1 MLKFPCLLT
10 SPKKRRKMAVA
21 AVIAVAVAVSWTV
34 FYYAIRSEGTG
45 PLVWPE
51 LGLTMND
58 SAGLTITVTDVTYD
72 VAWSDAVV
80 MLEDLDSG
88 VLWDWQPTRDG
99 LTDPEG
105 DVITL
110 LLSSPNSLGSMTVYC
125 DVTDISGNGYIN
137 VGDYIALMP
146 IGGELDA
153 ESTYEVRFLYA
164 PMDEL
169 MGSLKFQ
176 PGEGEL
182 GPSSL
187 SLPLA
192 AIASVA
198 SAVAVIILVA
208 YLRRKEGTGSR

>member
-10 SPKKRRKMAVA
+10 SPKKRRMMAVV
-21 AVIAVAVAVSWTV
+21 AVIAVAVVVSWTV
-34 FYYAIRSEGTG
+34 FYYVIRSAGTG

-51 LGLTMND
+51 LGLTMHD
-58 SAGLTITVTDVTYD
+58 SAGLTITVTDVTHD
-72 VAWSDAVV
+72 VDWSSAVV
-80 MLEDLDSG
+80 MLEDLDGG
-88 VLWDWQPTRDG
+88 VLWDWRPTQDG

-110 LLSSPNSLGSMTVYC
+110 LLTSSNSLGNMTVYC
-125 DVTDISGNGYIN
+125 TVTDISGNGCIN
-137 VGDYIALMP
+137 IGDYIALMP

-153 ESTYEVRFLYA
+153 ESTYEVRFIYA

-182 GPSSL
+182 EPSSL

-192 AIASVA
+192 AIASAA
-198 SAVAVIILVA
+198 SVVSVIVLVA
-208 YLRRKEGTGSR
+208 YLRRKEGTGSH